1 MDINERLKLLRTSL
15 NLSQEAFGEKIG
27 IRSRAHI
34 SALEGG
40 RRALTDRIV
49 NDICREFYVNE
60 DWLRNGIGEMFREE
74 DTFSLDDYL
83 NQKNCSEKDI
93 LLIKAF
99 TNAYM
104 QFPEEL
110 RDSFIDNI
118 INEFKTINQLSDNK
132 VHDVDFIEES
142 KED

>member
-1 MDINERLKLLRTSL
+1 MNERFALVRKAL
-15 NLSQEAFGEKIG
+15 NLTTRKFGEKIN
-27 IRSRAHI
+27 IT
-34 SALEGG
+34 GG
-40 RRALTDRIV
+40 AVTNMEKGKRNITDRVISDV
-49 NDICREFYVNE
+49 CREFHVNE
-60 DWLRNGIGEMFREE
+60 AWLRNGEGLMFKEE

-83 NQKNCSEKDI
+83 NQKNCNEKDI
-93 LLIKAF
+93 VLIKAF